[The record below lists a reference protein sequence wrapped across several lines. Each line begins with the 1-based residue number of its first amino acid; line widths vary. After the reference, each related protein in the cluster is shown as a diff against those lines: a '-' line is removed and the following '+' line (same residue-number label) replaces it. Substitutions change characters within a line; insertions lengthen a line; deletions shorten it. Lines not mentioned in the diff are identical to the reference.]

1 MVDLSVDLLGMR
13 LENPTVLASG
23 ILGVTK
29 GSLKFCARH
38 GAGAVVI
45 KSITREPRKGHPPPI
60 VCASGGGLLNAVGY
74 SNPGYRHAM
83 AEYEDLADVGV
94 PVIGSFVAETAEEYV
109 FLAEHF
115 ANHLEFDAVEIPL
128 SCPHTPRYGELAGH
142 SGTDITYEI
151 VSALKA
157 SLRAPLIVKLSA
169 NLQDIGPVAKAAED
183 AGADAITAVN
193 TLGPGTCFEAET
205 GRRVLGFGF
214 GGMSGPPLKP
224 VALKAVFDTYQA
236 VKIPIIGTGGVSTGQ
251 DAVEMIMAGA
261 TAVGVGT
268 AVVPRG
274 VDVFRK
280 ICEEMEDLL
289 AARGCSSLAEIRGRT
304 HGKQLVQDLV

>member
-94 PVIGSFVAETAEEYV
+94 PVIGSFVAETAEEYA

-128 SCPHTPRYGELAGH
+128 SCPHTPGYGELAGH

-193 TLGPGTCFEAET
+193 TLGPGTCFEAAT

-214 GGMSGPPLKP
+214 GGISGPPLKP
-224 VALKAVFDTYQA
+224 VALQCIQRLFELLGDASGELRIV
-236 VKIPIIGTGGVSTGQ
+236 GGGGIRAPV
-251 DAVEMIMAGA
+251 DIDEYAGA
-261 TAVGVGT
+261 GVHAVAVGTKTMNPRYLVSYGGL
-268 AVVPRG
+268 VPLRERA
-274 VDVFRK
+274 DAR
-280 ICEEMEDLL
+280 L
-289 AARGCSSLAEIRGRT
+289 ADRAEW
-304 HGKQLVQDLV
+304 LSPASACD